1 MSHNEA
7 AITIDNGSTALSR
20 VTAEDRAA
28 AIAKGLRA
36 AARKARAPTVF
47 VSGGG
52 GFAARK
58 GARMF
63 FYGIIASFVLLFLI
77 PAIAVS
83 IYYGLIASD
92 QYASETRFAL
102 KTGETSVL
110 DSIAG
115 IAGISGSQSSQDSKI
130 IAAYIKSRA
139 MVEDIDAAFDFR
151 KLYAREDVDYFSR
164 FKASDRIED
173 MVKYWNKRID
183 AKVESES
190 GIITVEVRAFS
201 PEEALAIANKI
212 VELSEALINRMSERA
227 RQAALKQSTEE
238 LYRAQAKMREAS
250 NAMRNIRNSEGIID
264 ATLVAET
271 ANKITNVLK
280 IELSSR
286 EEEYAV
292 RSTSISPDAPQMR
305 ILAAQ
310 IANLKEQIDT
320 IKGQL
325 TNAGAAKTTSPR
337 TVGAGKDA
345 ANKDSAG
352 AAQVPNASD
361 SGAGKPEAKTL
372 AASMSIM
379 ERFQLD
385 LSLAQ
390 QQYASAA
397 TAYESARLDVETQH
411 AYLTPFLAPTLAQKA
426 IYPKR
431 WWNWSIIV
439 FPALILW
446 LILLG
451 VSFLVRD
458 HMV

>member
-20 VTAEDRAA
+20 ATAEDRAA

-63 FYGIIASFVLLFLI
+63 FYGIIASFVLLFLV
-77 PAIAVS
+77 PTIAVS

-227 RQAALKQSTEE
+227 RQATLKQSTEE

-325 TNAGAAKTTSPR
+325 TNAGAAKTTSSR
-337 TVGAGKDA
+337 AVGAGKDGA
-345 ANKDSAG
+345 SKDGAG
-352 AAQVPNASD
+352 AAQGASE

-439 FPALILW
+439 FPALVLW